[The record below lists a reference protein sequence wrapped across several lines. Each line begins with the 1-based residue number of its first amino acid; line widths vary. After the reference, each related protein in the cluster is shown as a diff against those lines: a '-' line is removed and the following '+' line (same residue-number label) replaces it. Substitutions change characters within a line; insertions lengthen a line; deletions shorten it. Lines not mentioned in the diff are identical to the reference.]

1 MLARQGYNVF
11 QGGKPMKTS
20 LTIARR
26 GLVLAVA
33 GAVLSLGGLAVA
45 QADEFPNKPIE
56 VVIHSKYGGGT
67 DVTARM
73 MMIRTRRGLDVDMS
87 VVSKRGGS
95 GAKAHQY
102 AMTKPKDGYTVMALT
117 QSHLYTI
124 ARGKSPLTIDDVVGI
139 ARAMDD
145 PTFVTVAANSPHKS
159 LADLVAASKDKPLNW
174 GVAQIG
180 GTEHIGLAQLAKAA
194 GMQFKVVP
202 FGSGAQ
208 MIQALM
214 SGAIDATLPNVSE
227 GGSQVKDGTF
237 RALAVMAAKRLK
249 DYPDV
254 PTTHENGYEVSTSTT
269 RGYWVLKGTPQD
281 RIDIL
286 SKAMVKAMNHEVFVN
301 YLKSAGLTP
310 EDSVAG
316 HEVWDKH
323 IKEEYA
329 KAYEALKELDLLDK

>member
-1 MLARQGYNVF
+1 
-11 QGGKPMKTS
+11 MKTG
-20 LTIARR
+20 LKIARR
-26 GLVLAVA
+26 GFVLAAASAAVTFGALTGAYA
-33 GAVLSLGGLAVA
+33 G
-45 QADEFPNKPIE
+45 EFPEKPIE

-73 MMIRTRRGLDVDMS
+73 MMIRTRRNLDVDMT

-102 AMTKPKDGYTVMALT
+102 AMSKPKDGYTILALT

-124 ARGKSPLTIDDVVGI
+124 ARGKSPLTIDDVVGV

-145 PTFVTVAANSPHKS
+145 PTFITVAANSPHKT
-159 LADLVAASKDKPLNW
+159 LADLVAASKEKPLNW
-174 GVAQIG
+174 GVAQVG

-194 GMQFKVVP
+194 GMKFKVVP

-208 MIQALM
+208 MVQALM

-227 GGSQVKDGTF
+227 AGSQVQDGTF
-237 RALAVMAAKRLK
+237 RALAVMAEKRLG

-254 PTTHENGYEVSTSTT
+254 PTTYENGLEVKTSTT
-269 RGYWVLKGTPQD
+269 RGYWVLKGTPPD
-281 RIDIL
+281 VIEKL
-286 SKAMVKAMNHEVFVN
+286 SAAMVKAMKHEVFAN
-301 YLKSAGLTP
+301 YLKSAGLTV

-329 KAYEALKELDLLDK
+329 KAYAALKELDLLDK

>member
-1 MLARQGYNVF
+1 
-11 QGGKPMKTS
+11 MKS
-20 LTIARR
+20 SFSSVRR
-26 GLVLAVA
+26 GLLLATA
-33 GAVLSLGGLAVA
+33 GGLIAVSGAAVA
-45 QADEFPNKPIE
+45 QEKFPSKPIE

-73 MMIRTRRGLDVDMS
+73 MMIRTRRGLGVDMS

-102 AMTKPKDGYTVMALT
+102 AMTKPKDGYTVLALT

-124 ARGKSPLTIDDVVGI
+124 ARGKSPLKIDDIVGI

-145 PTFVTVAANSPHKS
+145 PTFVTVAADSPYKT
-159 LADLVAASKDKPLNW
+159 LADLVKASKSKPLNW

-194 GMQFKVVP
+194 GMKFKVVP

-208 MIQALM
+208 MVQALM

-227 GGSQVKDGTF
+227 AGSQVKDGTF
-237 RALAVMAAKRLK
+237 RALAVMAEKRLG

-254 PTTHENGYEVSTSTT
+254 PSTYESGLKVKTSTT
-269 RGYWVLKGTPQD
+269 RGYWVLKGTPPD
-281 RIDIL
+281 RVEAL
-286 SKAMVKAMNHEVFVN
+286 SKAMVKAMKHDVFVN
-301 YLKSAGLTP
+301 YLKSSGLTP
-310 EDSVAG
+310 EDSIAG
-316 HEVWDKH
+316 SEVWDKQ

-329 KAYEALKELDLLDK
+329 KAYEALKDLDLLDK

>member
-1 MLARQGYNVF
+1 MTT
-11 QGGKPMKTS
+11 GKKFG
-20 LTIARR
+20 RR
-26 GLVLAVA
+26 GLLIAAAGTVA
-33 GAVLSLGGLAVA
+33 SLTLLTGVFGE
-45 QADEFPNKPIE
+45 DFPTKPIE

-73 MMIRTRRGLDVDMS
+73 MMIHAREELGVDMS

-102 AMTKPKDGYTVMALT
+102 AMSKPRDGYTMLALT

-124 ARGKSPLTIDDVVGI
+124 ARGKSPLTIDDVVGV

-145 PTFVTVAANSPHKS
+145 PTLITVAASSPYKT
-159 LADLVAASKDKPLNW
+159 LGDLVAASKDKPLNW

-208 MIQALM
+208 MVQALM
-214 SGAIDATLPNVSE
+214 SGAIDATLPNASE
-227 GGSQVKDGTF
+227 GGTQVKDGTF
-237 RALAVMAAKRLK
+237 RALAVMAEKRLK
-249 DYPDV
+249 DFPDV
-254 PTTHENGYEVSTSTT
+254 PTTFENGYKVRTSTT

-281 RIDIL
+281 RIEKL
-286 SKAMVKAMNHEVFVN
+286 SDALVKSMQSEDFAN

-310 EDSVAG
+310 ADSVAG
-316 HEVWDKH
+316 WKVWDKQ

-329 KAYEALKELDLLDK
+329 QAYQALKELDLLDK